1 MSTRTE
7 IKYESK
13 IQGKE
18 SEKIR
23 YLATA
28 GIMAALITLMTAYIC
43 HIPVGTNGGSET
55 LCPYGSCNRRRTCRS
70 PDSTYVGTGD
80 HHYQDADY
88 PSFYQQIK

>member
-28 GIMAALITLMTAYIC
+28 GNSRKIEKICAAV
-43 HIPVGTNGGSET
+43 HN
-55 LCPYGSCNRRRTCRS
+55 
-70 PDSTYVGTGD
+70 
-80 HHYQDADY
+80 
-88 PSFYQQIK
+88 K

>member
-28 GIMAALITLMTAYIC
+28 GIMAALITLMAAYLC
-43 HIPVGTNGGSET
+43 HIHVGTN
-55 LCPYGSCNRRRTCRS
+55 
-70 PDSTYVGTGD
+70 
-80 HHYQDADY
+80 
-88 PSFYQQIK
+88 